1 MGGQHSPHSR
11 RTTRPQGGLN
21 VAGETGHD
29 RPSGRC
35 SHLAQERTI
44 GALSPTTQIV
54 MSEQSYLAA
63 KYAEFET
70 DALVEMYRSGL
81 TAIAQEVARV
91 ELISRGV
98 EPPSLDE
105 LTGPDAI
112 DQGIGDW
119 VIVARCSTP
128 TEAHILRSCLE
139 AAAIP
144 VTVLDGDL
152 VQANSLLT
160 IAVGGVRVVV
170 PERFTGEAREV
181 MEAFKRGD
189 LALGD
194 DADLGSA

>member
-1 MGGQHSPHSR
+1 
-11 RTTRPQGGLN
+11 
-21 VAGETGHD
+21 
-29 RPSGRC
+29 
-35 SHLAQERTI
+35 
-44 GALSPTTQIV
+44 
-54 MSEQSYLAA
+54 MSEQNYLAA

-105 LTGPDAI
+105 PTGPEAI
-112 DQGIGDW
+112 DQGTGDW